1 MYDKLGIDTQLA
13 ISCWSV
19 PRLFVIFTCFIFH
32 FERKNSQVNKLI
44 LMEAIHPKDE
54 EKLEEGFSRE
64 KFLF

>member
-19 PRLFVIFTCFIFH
+19 PRLFVIFTCFVFH
-32 FERKNSQVNKLI
+32 FKMKNSQVNKLI

-64 KFLF
+64 NFIF

>member
-1 MYDKLGIDTQLA
+1 MHDKLGIDTQLA

-32 FERKNSQVNKLI
+32 FKRKNSQVNKLI

-54 EKLEEGFSRE
+54 EKA
-64 KFLF
+64 